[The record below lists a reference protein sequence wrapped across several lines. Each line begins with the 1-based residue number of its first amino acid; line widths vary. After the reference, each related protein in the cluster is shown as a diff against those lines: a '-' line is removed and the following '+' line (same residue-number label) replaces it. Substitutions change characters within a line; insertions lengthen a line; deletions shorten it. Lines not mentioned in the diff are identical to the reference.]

1 MSHDSCNIPGPAQK
15 GTQVQEAQEEET
27 LDITPPIAYKRRSS
41 PKVQPQERQ
50 QAKPCPSRTPP
61 PPPPQA
67 AAAPSPTKPA
77 ASRPRSPSR
86 RDRAPSR
93 RLHPKPISLLCDSD
107 SQTRSREVTVSP
119 NLDPDLLLQK
129 AKVWPRGS
137 GSRCPY
143 GASVFSSLSFWTLFT
158 FNHFLLSFIRHS
170 YLIRFI
176 GPRPLQL
183 LSEPVKPTRCCP
195 GMPPKNARVARPAA
209 ANQRAT
215 RRVTRSASQAS
226 SEAESRREGAPEN
239 ENPVE
244 MPNVANAALLAELQ
258 RYRDAYGGQLPNVE
272 LRNICNVRDYRDVHE
287 LIEKAAEQE
296 SGLEEERKQNQ
307 NSQNRGAKRPRDA
320 QPAAEPA
327 PLRPACERCGRF
339 HAGECRMGACF
350 ACGERGHIAKDCP
363 KERLGQRRRCYRC
376 GQEGHL
382 SWECPTLQR
391 GNAEGAQPQ
400 QQRGQAAGARA
411 YAVEGR
417 EGAEPIAGSVAVG
430 GVTAFTLFDTGATH
444 SFVSPRLTREW
455 DFKGNFN
462 TMVTGVETA
471 GTEKMATRGRY
482 EEVPVILAGVNL
494 PGDLLELEL
503 GRYEVILGMD
513 WLAQHRAVVECAKAC
528 VRIPLD
534 GRQIVYR
541 GMRTRTGITVVRS
554 SPRVQ
559 PQERQQAKPCPS
571 RTPPPPPP
579 QAAAAREALAA
590 ATELLAAASLI
601 QFHPDLLLQKAKVWP
616 RGSGSRCPYGAS
628 VFSSLSFWTLFT
640 FNHFLLSFIRHSVW
654 VKVFDKVHRAKAVT
668 THIYMLSVL

>member
-1 MSHDSCNIPGPAQK
+1 MKISHNRRRGYSESVRGWN
-15 GTQVQEAQEEET
+15 QEAQGEET

-41 PKVQPQERQ
+41 PRVQPQERQ

-67 AAAPSPTKPA
+67 AAAPTPAKPA
-77 ASRPRSPSR
+77 ASRRN
-86 RDRAPSR
+86 RAPSR
-93 RLHPKPISLLCDSD
+93 RLLDSISRSD
-107 SQTRSREVTVSP
+107 CFP

-129 AKVWPRGS
+129 LRYGRERAGVDVRFGDKVW
-137 GSRCPY
+137 
-143 GASVFSSLSFWTLFT
+143 L
-158 FNHFLLSFIRHS
+158 
-170 YLIRFI
+170 RFI
-176 GPRPLQL
+176 GPGPLQL
-183 LSEPVKPTRCCP
+183 VSERVKPTRCCP
-195 GMPPKNARVARPAA
+195 GWVGKGRVEVGKPGFQKNFFRTMPPKNARVARPAA
-209 ANQRAT
+209 ANLRAT

-226 SEAESRREGAPEN
+226 SEAESRRGGAPEN

-272 LRNICNVRDYRDVHE
+272 LRNSCNVRDYRDVHE

-296 SGLEEERKQNQ
+296 SGLEEEWKQNQ

-350 ACGERGHIAKDCP
+350 ACGERGHIARDCP
-363 KERLGQRRRCYRC
+363 KERQARRRRCYCC
-376 GQEGHL
+376 GQEGHQA
-382 SWECPTLQR
+382 WECPTLQG

-462 TMVTGVETA
+462 TM
-471 GTEKMATRGRY
+471 
-482 EEVPVILAGVNL
+482 
-494 PGDLLELEL
+494 
-503 GRYEVILGMD
+503 
-513 WLAQHRAVVECAKAC
+513 
-528 VRIPLD
+528 
-534 GRQIVYR
+534 
-541 GMRTRTGITVVRS
+541 
-554 SPRVQ
+554 

-579 QAAAAREALAA
+579 QAAAAPTPAKP
-590 ATELLAAASLI
+590 AASRRNRAPSRRLLDSI
-601 QFHPDLLLQKAKVWP
+601 SRSDCFPNLDPDLLLQKLRAVTRWLGEEE
-616 RGSGSRCPYGAS
+616 RGGSGGDVEKR
-628 VFSSLSFWTLFT
+628 V
-640 FNHFLLSFIRHSVW
+640 
-654 VKVFDKVHRAKAVT
+654 VT
-668 THIYMLSVL
+668 R